1 SQEAARCCRAESDN
15 GDRLHQRA
23 FDIEPDLAALDL
35 ISLAPL
41 VQPPLASHLML
52 EMFHRIGDENLRAR
66 NSCIFQ
72 CPAETAP
79 RRADKRLAGE
89 IFLVTRLLADEHE
102 VGRPASLAW
111 HRLRR
116 VLVERTARAFVLRLG
131 KLRQRSDGRR
141 KVEIELR
148 FLSHRALQSLPP
160 CRINAR
166 DIASVRRG
174 ANSGSVWI

>member
-1 SQEAARCCRAESDN
+1 M
-15 GDRLHQRA
+15 
-23 FDIEPDLAALDL
+23 
-35 ISLAPL
+35 
-41 VQPPLASHLML
+41 QPPLASHLML

-72 CPAETAP
+72 RPVENAP

-102 VGRPASLAW
+102 VGRPAPLAW
-111 HRLRR
+111 DRLCR

-160 CRINAR
+160 AASTRATSRRFGGVRIPVRFGYKEIFISSLRAR
-166 DIASVRRG
+166 VTPAIGSAERRPAG
-174 ANSGSVWI
+174 APQFRTS